1 MATRDVI
8 NILLNHNLKVT
19 PQRIAIL
26 EVLMDMKSHPT
37 AEEIYELLNK
47 NHPNISMTTVYNT
60 LRIFVQ
66 KGIIK
71 KVFTGDDKIR
81 YDSGQMKH
89 HHIYYTDSEKI
100 EDFFDDELDK
110 MLKNYFSEKK
120 IPGIIINDM
129 SLQISGKSTIE
140 TSNKT
145 KK

>member
-1 MATRDVI
+1 MVTKEVI
-8 NILLNHNLKVT
+8 KILLDHNLKVT

-37 AEEIYELLNK
+37 AEEIYELLKK
-47 NHPNISMTTVYNT
+47 NHPNISLTTVYNT

-66 KGIIK
+66 KDIIK

-129 SLQISGKSTIE
+129 SLQISGKSTVE

>member
-1 MATRDVI
+1 MVTKDVI
-8 NILLNHNLKVT
+8 KILLDHNLKVT
-19 PQRIAIL
+19 PQRITIL
-26 EVLMDMKSHPT
+26 EVIMNMKSHPT
-37 AEEIYELLNK
+37 AEEIYELLKK
-47 NHPNISMTTVYNT
+47 NHPNISITTIYNT
-60 LRIFVQ
+60 LRIFVE

-71 KVFTGDDKIR
+71 KVFTCDDKIR

-110 MLKNYFSEKK
+110 MLKNYFSQKK
-120 IPGIIINDM
+120 IPGIIVNDM
-129 SLQISGKSTIE
+129 SLQISGKSTVE

>member
-1 MATRDVI
+1 
-8 NILLNHNLKVT
+8 
-19 PQRIAIL
+19 
-26 EVLMDMKSHPT
+26 
-37 AEEIYELLNK
+37 
-47 NHPNISMTTVYNT
+47 MTTVYNT